1 MKTLKNCVKLSSS
14 VRIYVPSTIDVDK
27 DFDNAAYVDSAMR
40 LLSMKFGGATSSQA
54 LGSWVSSSGQ
64 LVKEHVTI
72 VFAYAEQVQLNKHIE
87 AIHDFCVQMKLKL
100 GQEAIALEVNN
111 ELYLV

>member
-27 DFDNAAYVDSAMR
+27 DFDNSLWVDEAMR
-40 LLSMKFGGATSSQA
+40 MLAVHFGGATSSQA

-72 VFAYAEQVQLNKHIE
+72 VFAYAEQSQLNASIE
-87 AIHDFCVQMKLKL
+87 SIHDFCVKMKLELK
-100 GQEAIALEVNN
+100 QEAIALEVNN